1 MADAGT
7 AVLLLLVESVAERD
21 APLLRALARTLG
33 ADVRTADQPRPDG
46 AVLVSLGAAAPTA
59 ALTLPPLATLR
70 AEPRAKQ
77 RSWLKIRSFLGLRR
91 RATPP

>member
-46 AVLVSLGAAAPTA
+46 AVLVSLGAAAPAA